1 MKKNVSDPV
10 HTNSF
15 SKRSTFV
22 SSKLRGFFWVH
33 ASRCIVFLNTYSS
46 ICECLIERNIKRYL
60 NIKNI
65 STCSF
70 AIFVFYLR
78 REALKK
84 KCTTLSRH
92 CFKKALFLIVVSTF
106 DGVFESIRVH
116 LKTHPFSSISVR
128 TKGQKASK
136 CTRFQTKTHKCWRVP
151 NWHWSTNAANTTI
164 AMITPVMI
172 AMKNWYWWW

>member
-70 AIFVFYLR
+70 AIFVLYLR

-84 KCTTLSRH
+84 SALRYHVIVLKRLCFWLS
-92 CFKKALFLIVVSTF
+92 FPLLMAFSN
-106 DGVFESIRVH
+106 
-116 LKTHPFSSISVR
+116 PFAFIWKR
-128 TKGQKASK
+128 I
-136 CTRFQTKTHKCWRVP
+136 RFQAFQCERKAKRHRNVP
-151 NWHWSTNAANTTI
+151 VFKRKRISADGFLTDTDQQTRQI
-164 AMITPVMI
+164 LQ
-172 AMKNWYWWW
+172 